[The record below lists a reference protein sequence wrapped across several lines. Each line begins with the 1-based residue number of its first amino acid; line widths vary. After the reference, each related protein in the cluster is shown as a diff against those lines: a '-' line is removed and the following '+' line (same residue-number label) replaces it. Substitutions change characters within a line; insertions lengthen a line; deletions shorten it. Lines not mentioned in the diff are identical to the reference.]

1 SARKSRSS
9 SDPTISRRLLQRK
22 CACGGSA
29 GLTGE
34 CEECKKT
41 KLQRKL
47 SIGAENDPLEQE
59 ADRVADQVMTMS
71 PQRPENGAPLR
82 IQRIAGHVSGDSAFA
97 PASVDRVLAASGRP
111 LEPVLQRDMGQ
122 RFGYDFSEVRIHTGA
137 EAEQSA
143 QDVNAF
149 AYTVGNN
156 IVFGAERF
164 DPCSFDGRRLIA
176 HELTH
181 VVQQSD
187 PHEASVGQA
196 KEKRQLSHHASTG
209 AQRRIQRLGANPGC
223 TKGQAADIHQAIFNA
238 NSWVRKALTA
248 LGASPLTAVT
258 LRALRHNFGASGTAA
273 NAGTIAT
280 KLRAG
285 RSDMLKNPYSCAN
298 ATDAT
303 CATAPCGYTSA
314 AGVHASVICTNA
326 TLATNDAVYRAGC
339 VLHEAMHAS
348 DASMTV
354 DSYSGWFGHS
364 SSTAG
369 YPGGS
374 PLTNADSYT
383 TLAME
388 LS

>member
-1 SARKSRSS
+1 M
-9 SDPTISRRLLQRK
+9 
-22 CACGGSA
+22 
-29 GLTGE
+29 TGE

-164 DPCSFDGRRLIA
+164 
-176 HELTH
+176 
-181 VVQQSD
+181 
-187 PHEASVGQA
+187 
-196 KEKRQLSHHASTG
+196 
-209 AQRRIQRLGANPGC
+209 
-223 TKGQAADIHQAIFNA
+223 
-238 NSWVRKALTA
+238 
-248 LGASPLTAVT
+248 
-258 LRALRHNFGASGTAA
+258 
-273 NAGTIAT
+273 
-280 KLRAG
+280 
-285 RSDMLKNPYSCAN
+285 
-298 ATDAT
+298 
-303 CATAPCGYTSA
+303 
-314 AGVHASVICTNA
+314 
-326 TLATNDAVYRAGC
+326 
-339 VLHEAMHAS
+339 
-348 DASMTV
+348 
-354 DSYSGWFGHS
+354 
-364 SSTAG
+364 
-369 YPGGS
+369 
-374 PLTNADSYT
+374 
-383 TLAME
+383 
-388 LS
+388 